1 MKTDPNNLKTM
12 LSDLENRVSYL
23 EEKLRLTQKVPDERQ
38 EKVTPL
44 SVLRTLCITIAT
56 VALIFLLDR
65 LDGCSFP

>member
-1 MKTDPNNLKTM
+1 MKTDPNNLKTT

-23 EEKLRLTQKVPDERQ
+23 EEKLRLTQKGQDERQ

-44 SVLRTLCITIAT
+44 SILRTLCITIAT
-56 VALIFLLDR
+56 VALIFFLDR